1 MMEIKI
7 LERLCHDQAI
17 SGATYEA
24 SVCLISK
31 GFIQWP
37 APTWDA
43 PTIAVIDAGECVA
56 AINYSHD
63 EKQQTTNIDFAFCAP
78 SHPKAL
84 AVAVLAARRTFRAM
98 QVRYVT
104 FTHHHGNTEMEKLV
118 AKLRLKPHS
127 LSYRVAA

>member
-7 LERLCHDQAI
+7 IERLCHDPAI

-24 SVCLISK
+24 SVSLISR

-37 APTWDA
+37 APSWDA
-43 PTIAVIDAGECVA
+43 PTIAVMDAGQCVA

-63 EKQQTTNIDFAFCAP
+63 DKQKTANIDFAFCAP
-78 SHPKAL
+78 THPKAL
-84 AVAVLAARRTFRAM
+84 VLAVLSARKIFRAM
-98 QVRYVT
+98 AVRYVT
-104 FTHHHGNTEMEKLV
+104 FTHHHGNAEMEKLV